1 MNTLPLLLAGSL
13 TRGWVRAYTAGLP
26 TRIRAD
32 RKAEIASDLWEQATE
47 GGIEGES
54 ANAVAAHI
62 FGRTVLGMPAD
73 VAWHLG
79 ELKGD
84 DMQLSIG
91 QKSIV
96 GLFILLGVATV
107 VFGVIGIVIGI
118 VDGWLFTDALDT
130 IYGLVLIVIMATP
143 FVATAGVYAWRRADA
158 EGRSTKRARVMIV
171 VGTLGMAALA
181 FWMWWTIIGPV
192 IAVSIVAYW
201 VHKIR
206 DWRGGDTPRTA

>member
-91 QKSIV
+91 QKSVV
-96 GLFILLGVATV
+96 GAFILLGMATL
-107 VFGVIGIVIGI
+107 VFGVMMFVDGIVNERLFNDA
-118 VDGWLFTDALDT
+118 DGMAKGLLLPLFTV
-130 IYGLVLIVIMATP
+130 GP
-143 FVATAGVYAWRRADA
+143 FVAVAGVYAWRRADA
-158 EGRSTKRARVMIV
+158 EGRSTKRARVMII
-171 VGTLGMAALA
+171 VGTLGIAGVAGLIY
-181 FWMWWTIIGPV
+181 WSIIGPV
-192 IAVSIVAYW
+192 IAVGIVAYW

-206 DWRGGDTPRTA
+206 DWRGDTPRPA